1 MHRQQQ
7 LLAGKRPG
15 KHLFYSEPAR
25 CLSRP
30 WETAPEASR
39 QDEDPGSIRR
49 LQQRLHLGC
58 TCHRRVARCLKRFI
72 DVTNVIL
79 EGGLGDSLR
88 LYKCSMRRHE
98 VKRFEVLAHI
108 SGKKFGRRD
117 GHTGYRSDRLGGQRS
132 CAAEALNKL

>member
-1 MHRQQQ
+1 
-7 LLAGKRPG
+7 
-15 KHLFYSEPAR
+15 
-25 CLSRP
+25 
-30 WETAPEASR
+30 
-39 QDEDPGSIRR
+39 
-49 LQQRLHLGC
+49 LHLGC
-58 TCHRRVARCLKRFI
+58 TCHRRVARWLKRFI

-108 SGKKFGRRD
+108 SGKQFG
-117 GHTGYRSDRLGGQRS
+117 GAMATLVTGVTALLAQRS